1 MLRFVV
7 AGLNKDK
14 LAKTVAAAG
23 GNRVSVQALSD
34 IEAALQVKN
43 GQADYYMGA
52 CNTGGGAALSMAI
65 GILTFGKCATITK
78 NGERPNQDIIKGHIQ
93 DGVVAFGMTV
103 DSIDETARCIV
114 NVLLERQ
121 E

>member
-1 MLRFVV
+1 MLRVVV

-14 LAKTVAAAG
+14 LAKAVAAAG
-23 GNRVSVQALSD
+23 GDQVSVQALSD

-43 GQADYYMGA
+43 GQADYYLGA

-65 GILTFGKCATITK
+65 GILTLGKCATITK
-78 NGERPNQDIIKGHIQ
+78 NGERPNQAVIQRHIQ

-103 DSIDETARCIV
+103 DSIEETARCIV
-114 NVLLERQ
+114 HALLERQ